1 MSNAMSNIRSTLL
14 SIWPDYEPTPLI
26 DCPALADLAG
36 VERVLIKNE
45 GCRPLGN
52 FKALGGMI
60 AGLKAIARSV
70 GADFGAFLANPDA
83 FGALPALVCASDGN
97 HGLAVAAAARRANA
111 QAIIYLPAEVSSVRA
126 ARIERAGGQ
135 VVRIDGTYDDAVDAA
150 RRAAAR
156 GQGVLVADTTDVLDD
171 PVVRDVMAGYR
182 AISEE
187 ALAQLEQTRV
197 GRPTHLFIQAGVGG
211 LAAAMADGFA
221 DPPSPSPRLL
231 VVEPRAAACVALAL
245 AEGRPQKVEGGL
257 TTQAEML
264 SCGLAS
270 APALAT
276 LQRHGAQALLVDEA
290 ELLDA
295 VDILRSATG
304 LQTTPSGVVGLA
316 GLLAN
321 SSIQKR
327 RSKID
332 LDRKSRILLVV
343 TEGRADG

>member
-36 VERVLIKNE
+36 VDRVLIKNE

-221 DPPSPSPRLL
+221 GPPSPSPRLL
-231 VVEPRAAACVALAL
+231 VVEPRAAACVARAL

-270 APALAT
+270 TPALAT
-276 LQRHGAQALLVDEA
+276 LQRHGAQALQVDEA

-295 VDILRSATG
+295 VDILRSTTG
-304 LQTTPSGVVGLA
+304 LQTTPSGVAGLA

-327 RSKID
+327 RFKID

>member
-1 MSNAMSNIRSTLL
+1 MSNIRSTLL

-36 VERVLIKNE
+36 VDRVLIKNE

-156 GQGVLVADTTDVLDD
+156 GQGVLVADTADVLDD

-245 AEGRPQKVEGGL
+245 ADGRPQKVEGGL

-295 VDILRSATG
+295 VDILRSTTG
-304 LQTTPSGVVGLA
+304 LQTTPSGVAGLA
-316 GLLAN
+316 GLLA
-321 SSIQKR
+321 SASIQNR

-332 LDRKSRILLVV
+332 LDYKSRILLVV

>member
-36 VERVLIKNE
+36 VDRVLIKNE

-221 DPPSPSPRLL
+221 GPPSPSPRLL
-231 VVEPRAAACVALAL
+231 VVEPRAAACVARAL

-295 VDILRSATG
+295 VDILRSTTG
-304 LQTTPSGVVGLA
+304 LKTTPSGVAGLA
-316 GLLAN
+316 GLLSN

-332 LDRKSRILLVV
+332 LDHKSRIILVV
-343 TEGRADG
+343 TEGRTDG